1 MGELLKFDP
10 IAQRLATVPARDRMD
25 ALISAEDARERVQ
38 ALDAFALYSLI
49 REVGLG
55 DALELV
61 HLASAEQSQAFL
73 DFDCWQRDHV
83 DLDQLGDWLT
93 ILFQT
98 DDESM
103 AALHRELDPELL
115 GYYLRE
121 HLKVY
126 LYEDEEDADII
137 DALDGPV
144 ESSPDGV
151 YAIVF
156 PEDADIAAQA
166 RLILHRLYFDDHE
179 EARRLLHA
187 ARWEM
192 SSVLEENAY
201 RVRAGRLEQYGFLPV
216 EEAVEIYAAVK
227 PAAERRAAEQALA
240 EPAADAVEVPAAPRA
255 GESARAELP
264 AGVARELEQVS
275 SEGGSFF
282 GRAFRAALFGQPD
295 TVADGLVRQLATLV
309 NTAVMADLVEPG
321 DTDALPWVFRRA
333 HGFLNLGLQYLTGAS
348 DDAARRLLL
357 AWPLKRVLRTG
368 YSLVARVAAQA
379 AQLRVRGNLTLVDEL
394 PYSLCS
400 DAESDLLDGLG
411 QIRPLR
417 SMTYSEGFEHLA
429 EVEEAAA
436 SLALLAFK
444 ELWTFGWRQHHR
456 DELAALFFGPPSAA
470 VPIESITFDS
480 LLATHSAVACLSGA
494 GHMRLLTAE
503 ELRLVVAEHITPYA
517 LSERFANAL
526 RDALRAPS
534 AAAGEA
540 TARLAERW
548 YDQIVAALTE
558 EYGRLD
564 ALAAAEITALS
575 PLLVAEGDPDL
586 ASSEFPIDDEL
597 DETTP

>member
-38 ALDAFALYSLI
+38 AMDAFALYSLI

-103 AALHRELDPELL
+103 ATLHRELDPELL

-126 LYEDEEDADII
+126 LYEDEDDADII
-137 DALDGPV
+137 DTLDGPV

-151 YAIVF
+151 YAILF

-192 SSVLEENAY
+192 SSVLEDNAY

-240 EPAADAVEVPAAPRA
+240 EPVAVEVVATPRA
-255 GESARAELP
+255 GEGVRAELP
-264 AGVARELEQVS
+264 AGVARELEHVS
-275 SEGGSFF
+275 GEGGSFF
-282 GRAFRAALFGQPD
+282 GRAFRAALSGQPD

-379 AQLRVRGNLTLVDEL
+379 VQLRARGNLTLVDEL
-394 PYSLCS
+394 PYSLCA
-400 DAESDLLDGLG
+400 DAESDLLDGLA

-456 DELAALFFGPPSAA
+456 NELAALFFGPPSAA
-470 VPIESITFDS
+470 VPIEAITFDS

-503 ELRLVVAEHITPYA
+503 ELRLVIAEHITPYA

-534 AAAGEA
+534 AVAVEA

-564 ALAAAEITALS
+564 ASAAAEITALS
-575 PLLVAEGDPDL
+575 PLLVAEEDADAAFRDVP
-586 ASSEFPIDDEL
+586 SDDDT